1 VASGT
6 ILHPKCDILSVPDVV
21 LGAGE
26 AMRRREFIV
35 CIGSTAAAWP
45 FTARAQQS
53 ERVRRIGVLMSVRE
67 SDPEARAWI
76 GAFSEGL
83 QQLGWTA
90 GRNIRLDY
98 RWAPP
103 FDAET
108 RQRVGKELVTL
119 QPDLILTQNTVSTAS
134 ILQESHSIPIIF
146 ANVVDPIGSGF
157 VASLARPGG
166 NVTGFTL
173 VESSIVGKWLEL
185 LKEIA
190 PRVGRVAFLFNPEA
204 APYAEYYLAVFKAA
218 APSLGM
224 VAIAAPIKKTS
235 EIEPVI
241 AEQAR
246 DQNGGLFLMPD
257 TFLLV
262 HRAEITSLAARYAL
276 PAVYPYSDYTKV
288 GGLVSY
294 GYDLVDN
301 YRRAAI
307 YADRILRGTKP
318 SELPVQL
325 PVKVQLTINVRTAK
339 ALGLNV
345 PSSFRLRADEVI
357 E

>member
-1 VASGT
+1 V
-6 ILHPKCDILSVPDVV
+6 
-21 LGAGE
+21 
-26 AMRRREFIV
+26 
-35 CIGSTAAAWP
+35 
-45 FTARAQQS
+45 Q
-53 ERVRRIGVLMSVRE
+53 
-67 SDPEARAWI
+67 
-76 GAFSEGL
+76 GL
-83 QQLGWTA
+83 QELGWTD
-90 GRNIRLDY
+90 GRNIRIDT
-98 RWAPP
+98 RWSAA
-103 FDAET
+103 DADLG
-108 RQRVGKELVTL
+108 RKYAAELVALAPDVILASGGTVVGALLEASRTTPIVFTL
-119 QPDLILTQNTVSTAS
+119 T
-134 ILQESHSIPIIF
+134 
-146 ANVVDPIGSGF
+146 VDPVGAGF

-190 PRVGRVAFLFNPEA
+190 PRVNRVAFLFQPAA
-204 APYAEYYLAVFKAA
+204 APYAQYYLDVFKAA
-218 APSLGM
+218 APSLGIA
-224 VAIAAPIKKTS
+224 AIAAPINKTS

-246 DQNGGLFLMPD
+246 DQNGGLILMPD
-257 TFLLV
+257 TFLLG
-262 HRAEITSLAARYAL
+262 HRAEITSLAGRYAL
-276 PAVYPYSDYTKV
+276 PAVYPYSNYTKV

-294 GYDLVDN
+294 GYDLLDN

-325 PVKVQLTINVRTAK
+325 PVKVQLTLNLRTAK

-345 PSSFRLRADEVI
+345 PSSLLLRADEVI